1 MWSRMLNKQRKKAES
16 LKASGKRTEELEV
29 TKRTEN
35 QSRRLKSYLPLGC
48 ESKS

>member
-1 MWSRMLNKQRKKAES
+1 MLNKQRKKAES